1 MAMTPKKKF
10 EWMEAQHRLQLAAN
24 NADAIVERLRLS
36 APVDPMKIVQ
46 SERPFI
52 RAGGKDLGNLYDGKL
67 EYLSDRNLFLLFFNT
82 KYDRGR
88 LLNDHHPR
96 TRFSISHELGH
107 YFLLRHRAY
116 LMQKRKSHSSRGEL
130 RSDVW
135 MEREADT
142 FAASI
147 LLPKHLAQTV
157 INKEPLSLPRLR
169 NIANDF
175 NASLVSTTF
184 RAVSLSDF
192 PCAVAGIRDG
202 IIAWMFP
209 SESLV
214 QAGIYPSKGYLPAH
228 AQVPWSDFQTGMAE
242 ESEGDGTVVDW
253 FQTFAREDL
262 DDVYVHEEYIP
273 ASSMGTLLVLLTVDE
288 TDVFQDDEEDS
299 DDDDD

>member
-1 MAMTPKKKF
+1 MAMTPKTKF
-10 EWMEAQHRLQLAAN
+10 EWMEAQHRLRLAASE
-24 NADAIVERLRLS
+24 ADAIVERLRL
-36 APVDPMKIVQ
+36 PRPIDPIEIVR

-67 EYLSDRNLFLLFFNT
+67 EYLPNRNLFLLFFNT
-82 KYDRGR
+82 KYDHGR
-88 LLNDHHPR
+88 LNDHHPR

-107 YFLLRHRAY
+107 YFLARHRAY
-116 LMQKRKSHSSRGEL
+116 LMQKRKTHSSRGEL

-147 LLPKHLAQTV
+147 LLPKHLAQPI
-157 INKEPLSLPRLR
+157 INEAPLSLERLLA
-169 NIANDF
+169 IKDDF

-202 IIAWMFP
+202 VVAWMFP
-209 SESLV
+209 SESLI
-214 QAGIYPSKGYLPAH
+214 QAGIYPTRGILPVQ
-228 AQVPWSDFQTGMAE
+228 AQTPLEDFQAGMTE
-242 ESEGDGTVVDW
+242 SSEGDGTVSDW
-253 FQTFAREDL
+253 FQTFSREDL

-273 ASSMGTLLVLLTVDE
+273 VPSMGTLLVLLTIDE
-288 TDVFQDDEEDS
+288 SDVFQDDDDELEES
-299 DDDDD
+299 DDD